1 MQKGKHTK
9 RQKIYSESLQ
19 NGGDSSNE
27 LDSKFNLEPINHFKD
42 LQTSWGTMG
51 EPFDKVFIAI
61 FLSRSL
67 IYYSTLSLSSSK
79 FWPQAVIM

>member
-1 MQKGKHTK
+1 M
-9 RQKIYSESLQ
+9 YSESLQ